1 MKKDMQKHIRTV
13 SLIFIVV
20 GCLYLLAVGCIGAFG
35 LLATGNQAQT
45 GDLALVPTVLTGAAV
60 VLPLGLIG
68 IFHIL
73 TGKALRAGRSW
84 ARIATWILAVVN
96 LGNVPIGTAIG
107 AYAIWV
113 LVKTREEIR
122 NIS

>member
-1 MKKDMQKHIRTV
+1 MKKDIQKHIRTV
-13 SLIFIVV
+13 GLIFIVE
-20 GCLYLLAVGCIGAFG
+20 GCLYLLAVGCIGVFG

-45 GDLALVPTVLTGAAV
+45 GDVALIPAVLTGAAV
-60 VLPLGLIG
+60 ILPLGLIG

-73 TGKALRAGRSW
+73 TGKALRSGRNW

-113 LVKTREEIR
+113 LVNTREELR